1 MNLYLKYNFEKT
13 CRAILQE
20 QLNKFNFKH
29 VISDS
34 GCVHFLGPVP
44 TSEYIRFHEE
54 LARYGIEVV
63 DNRKAILV
71 QKIKKLIISML
82 DNYDMPLVKIST
94 YLSEELKESYRTIA
108 QIFSDVCHVS
118 IENFIII
125 HKIEKVKQLM
135 TVENLSIT
143 EISYKL
149 NYSSVA
155 HLSNQFKKNTG
166 FTPTTFQ
173 KLAAYKR
180 NLRAKAID

>member
-13 CRAILQE
+13 CRVILQE
-20 QLNKFNFKH
+20 QLDKFNFKH
-29 VISDS
+29 VISDN
-34 GCVHFLGPVP
+34 GCIHFSEPIP
-44 TSEYIRFHEE
+44 TSDYLKFHGE
-54 LARYGIEVV
+54 LSRYGIEII
-63 DNRKAILV
+63 DNRKAIIV
-71 QKIKKLIISML
+71 QKIKTIIITML
-82 DNYDMPLVKIST
+82 DTYNIPLIKIST

-108 QIFSDVCHVS
+108 QIFSEVCYMS
-118 IENFIII
+118 IENFIIV

-173 KLAAYKR
+173 RIAAHKR
-180 NLRAKAID
+180 SLKASSLN